1 MRLLRVEIY
10 RSLIHSLSVGCDL
23 RHLQVSVDSLV
34 GLELRLGDGFVGLPQ
49 HLAPAH
55 LILLDG
61 EILRH
66 LSHVASL
73 GRILHALLI
82 LAVLVFA
89 RAIFKQVVI
98 LKPSRQPHGA
108 IVGTEVLLLLAHQ
121 ERLKHLRLPLKGLLH
136 DVKAVSEVD
145 DLALNQVYHLFRLV
159 IRLELE
165 MLQLVPLAFEL
176 LKAIGHHVLVVLEV
190 LRLDALGY
198 HQLLL
203 EILSPVDVPGG
214 GARTSQPTGS
224 SCGAEDRDGAGLG
237 IPPLI
242 IGLGELAPL
251 FRHVVAHGT
260 SDAGGCLPRQE
271 EVVHCFLLI
280 P

>member
-1 MRLLRVEIY
+1 M
-10 RSLIHSLSVGCDL
+10 
-23 RHLQVSVDSLV
+23 
-34 GLELRLGDGFVGLPQ
+34 ELRLGDRFVGLPQ

-55 LILLDG
+55 LILLHG

-73 GRILHALLI
+73 GRILYALLI
-82 LAVLVFA
+82 LAVLVLA

-98 LKPSRQPHGA
+98 LKPSGKPHGA

-145 DLALNQVYHLFRLV
+145 DLTLNKVYYLFRLV
-159 IRLELE
+159 VRLKLE

-176 LKAIGHHVLVVLEV
+176 LKAIGHHVLVVLEI

-203 EILSPVDVPGG
+203 EILSPVYVPGRG
-214 GARTSQPTGS
+214 TRTSQPTGS
-224 SCGAEDRDGAGLG
+224 SYGAEDRDRAGFS
-237 IPPLI
+237 IPALI
-242 IGLGELAPL
+242 VGLGELAPL
-251 FRHVVAHGT
+251 FCHVVTHGT
-260 SDAGGCLPRQE
+260 SNAGGCLPRQE
-271 EVVHCFLLI
+271 EVVHGFFLI